1 MAPSYSHQV
10 TKGRPAAS
18 VPRDGNVSRSRSA
31 EQIIEVLRD
40 QIARGELAR
49 GSRLPSE
56 RLLGEHFSVSAP
68 TIREAIRALA
78 ALGLV
83 EARHGSGTYVT
94 ARPAEIALSSL
105 ATAAQLEGV
114 TATDVIQ
121 LLETFNLGSVD
132 YVIANAT
139 ADDIVRLAN
148 ARDAILAGEGRDEI
162 LHGVESFL
170 RALAHAA
177 HRPLLGVFADFLVH
191 VLVVL
196 EEEVFPESAKFW
208 REWTQALADVRAEIV
223 DAVAARDA
231 DRLRAAVREYH
242 GRATTKLSGSGIDRE
257 VRLSDPQ
264 FAAAVTALIAR
275 R

>member
-1 MAPSYSHQV
+1 
-10 TKGRPAAS
+10 
-18 VPRDGNVSRSRSA
+18 VPRDSTVSRSRSA

-40 QIARGELAR
+40 QIARGELAS

-56 RLLGEHFSVSAP
+56 RMLGEHFLVSAP

-83 EARHGSGTYVT
+83 ESRHGSGTYVT
-94 ARPAEIALSSL
+94 ARPADLALSSL

-114 TATDVIQ
+114 TAADIIR
-121 LLETFNLGSVD
+121 LLETLNVGSVD

-139 ADDIVRLAN
+139 ADDIVRLATG
-148 ARDAILAGEGRDEI
+148 RDAILNGRTREEI
-162 LHGVESFL
+162 LRGVETFL

-177 HRPLLGVFADFLVH
+177 HRPLMGVFADFLIR

-196 EEEVFPESAKFW
+196 EIEVFPESATFW
-208 REWTQALADVRAEIV
+208 RDWTKSLADLRAEIV

-231 DRLRAAVREYH
+231 ERLRVAVTAYH
-242 GRATTKLSGSGIDRE
+242 SDATGKLSGTTIDRE
-257 VRLSDPQ
+257 MKLSDPR
-264 FAAAVTALIAR
+264 FAASVTELIMR
-275 R
+275 RPG

>member
-1 MAPSYSHQV
+1 
-10 TKGRPAAS
+10 
-18 VPRDGNVSRSRSA
+18 VPRDGTVSRSRSA

-40 QIARGELAR
+40 QIARGELPR

-56 RLLGEHFSVSAP
+56 KMLGEHFTVSAP
-68 TIREAIRALA
+68 TVREAIRALA

-83 EARHGSGTYVT
+83 QSRHGSGTYVT
-94 ARPAEIALSSL
+94 AHAADIALSSL

-114 TATDVIQ
+114 TTADIIQ
-121 LLETFNLGSVD
+121 LLETLNVGSVE

-139 ADDIVRLAN
+139 ADDIVRLA
-148 ARDAILAGEGRDEI
+148 AGRDAILAGTTREEI
-162 LHGVESFL
+162 LPGVESFL

-177 HRPLLGVFADFLVH
+177 HRPLMGVFADFLIR

-196 EEEVFPESAKFW
+196 QMEVFPESPTFW
-208 REWTQALADVRAEIV
+208 REWTKTLAELRAEIV

-231 DRLRAAVREYH
+231 GRLRAAVLGYH
-242 GRATTKLSGSGIDRE
+242 GQAVGRLSGTDIDRQMK
-257 VRLSDPQ
+257 LSDPR
-264 FAAAVTALIAR
+264 FAAPVTELIMR